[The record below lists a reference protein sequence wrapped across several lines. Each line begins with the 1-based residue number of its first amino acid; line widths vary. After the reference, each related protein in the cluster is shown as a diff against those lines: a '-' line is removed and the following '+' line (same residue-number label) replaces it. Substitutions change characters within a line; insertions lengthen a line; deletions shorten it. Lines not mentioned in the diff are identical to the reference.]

1 MSFARI
7 IQLALALI
15 LIIISFKKKSLD
27 TLSIFLVFSIIIQ
40 TIATIKYEQANELV
54 AYNFTAILIMISA
67 ITFRGKLKLWLQVY
81 FPIHVLALLVPLF
94 YKSHTLYSSINVF
107 ISNFLF
113 GIFSIAIALAVVLIY
128 TAQEFFNNRLQKE
141 LLDQEVR
148 IKNEYDKIQKLQV
161 KIALGSIAAQVAH
174 DIRSPLAA
182 LNMITESI
190 TSLPIA
196 ERKLM
201 TNALQRIN
209 EIAND
214 LLTKGKQKNPV
225 VETVLTLEHIPE
237 LVEAIVEEKRMQYN
251 DFRNLKIDLEMINAI
266 EDFAKVN
273 ANELKRVISNLVNNS
288 VESLENQT
296 GRIVIGVQAINNI
309 VEIFIQDNG
318 KGIPANILSK
328 IGVEGFSH
336 GKELKDQSGSGL
348 GLYHAKLIIE
358 NFSGVLLIESEENV
372 GTIIR
377 IQLPKSLVVTVP
389 DEISLIKSDK
399 IKYDI
404 VLLDNDPLVCMT
416 WEMKAKRNN
425 KSILILTTEKLLH
438 EQLNTIDP
446 SSTFYI
452 DVHLT
457 NSDSDQGDGVQISK
471 DLFDKGYLN
480 LYLATGYD
488 ADKFSHVTWIKGVV
502 GKAPVV

>member
-1 MSFARI
+1 MIWHKIRLFILIFFAVILCLQLPATIYIDQHFLFDLMSFARI

-113 GIFSIAIALAVVLIY
+113 GIFSLAIALAVVLIY

-148 IKNEYDKIQKLQV
+148 IKNEFEKIQKLQV
-161 KIALGSIAAQVAH
+161 KIALGSITAQVAH

-201 TNALQRIN
+201 TNAIQRIN

-214 LLTKGKQKNPV
+214 LLIKGKQENTV
-225 VETVLTLEHIPE
+225 VETVLALEHISE
-237 LVEAIVEEKRMQYN
+237 LVEAIVAEKRMQYN
-251 DFRNLKIDLEMINAI
+251 EFRNLKIDLEMINAI

-309 VEIFIQDNG
+309 VEIFIKDNG
-318 KGIPANILSK
+318 KGIPANILSQ

-348 GLYHAKLIIE
+348 GLYMKWAIWFFISGRLLPLSTICSRSFGVNMAYDFRLVEFREMNIIPKIFKL
-358 NFSGVLLIESEENV
+358 
-372 GTIIR
+372 
-377 IQLPKSLVVTVP
+377 KLV
-389 DEISLIKSDK
+389 
-399 IKYDI
+399 
-404 VLLDNDPLVCMT
+404 
-416 WEMKAKRNN
+416 
-425 KSILILTTEKLLH
+425 
-438 EQLNTIDP
+438 
-446 SSTFYI
+446 
-452 DVHLT
+452 
-457 NSDSDQGDGVQISK
+457 
-471 DLFDKGYLN
+471 
-480 LYLATGYD
+480 
-488 ADKFSHVTWIKGVV
+488 
-502 GKAPVV
+502 